1 MKKMLVV
8 PAAALMLCLSW
19 HGLPQA
25 AGPQMSPIDR
35 HLRSMPKETGF
46 PVGTIIKAEG
56 RSELYIMVPVGRA
69 AHIPTTQI
77 INCFGIQDRKPVVI
91 SRRELSSIPTSPLLL
106 KSPGGN
112 IYRISGDRK
121 RLITSPAVFER
132 LGYDPASVLP
142 MTDAQLNCIRDGD
155 PIR

>member
-1 MKKMLVV
+1 MKRMMMVL
-8 PAAALMLCLSW
+8 PASLLLIFAWCS
-19 HGLPQA
+19 HPQA
-25 AGPQMSPIDR
+25 ADQYTSPIGD
-35 HLRSMPKETGF
+35 HLQSLPKAGY
-46 PVGTIIKAEG
+46 PVGTIVKAEG

-69 AHIPTTQI
+69 AHIPTMQI
-77 INCFGIQDRKPVVI
+77 IDCLGIQNRQPVVI

>member
-1 MKKMLVV
+1 MKKMLI
-8 PAAALMLCLSW
+8 PAAAAILLFAW
-19 HGLPQA
+19 GNPAQA
-25 AGPQMSPIDR
+25 AGPDYLQSLQIQAS
-35 HLRSMPKETGF
+35 H
-46 PVGTIIKAEG
+46 PVGTIVRAEG

-69 AHIPTTQI
+69 AHIPTVQI
-77 INCFGIQDRKPVVI
+77 VNCLGMQNRQPVVI
-91 SRRELSSIPTSPLLL
+91 SRQELSSIPTSPLLL

-142 MTDAQLNCIRDGD
+142 MTDTQLNCIRDGE

>member
-1 MKKMLVV
+1 M
-8 PAAALMLCLSW
+8 
-19 HGLPQA
+19 QA
-25 AGPQMSPIDR
+25 AGPHESPIGDR
-35 HLRSMPKETGF
+35 LQSPPKGTGY
-46 PVGTIIKAEG
+46 PVGTIVKAEG

-69 AHIPTTQI
+69 AHIATLQI
-77 INCFGIQDRKPVVI
+77 INCLGIQNRQPVVI
-91 SRRELSSIPTSPLLL
+91 SKQELGSIPSSPLLL

-132 LGYDPASVLP
+132 LGYDPASVLQ
-142 MTDAQLNCIRDGD
+142 MTDDQLNCIRDGD